1 MTEVNHATGEITG
14 DPEGMARALGILD
27 TDTRQVRHVAR
38 ATAHLYIESPLVKGK
53 GIFGTLGG
61 MFQTHPP
68 MEARIA
74 ALEEAG
80 GFGGG
85 GTHRHR
91 VVDQRHA
98 VQQLLHLLVG
108 DRVLAADLVDLGHV
122 VLGRGPAVDQL
133 AVVG

>member
-1 MTEVNHATGEITG
+1 
-14 DPEGMARALGILD
+14 
-27 TDTRQVRHVAR
+27 VAR

-80 GFGGG
+80 GFM
-85 GTHRHR
+85 
-91 VVDQRHA
+91 
-98 VQQLLHLLVG
+98 L
-108 DRVLAADLVDLGHV
+108 DRESLAADMPAGV
-122 VLGRGPAVDQL
+122 VTTVQELS
-133 AVVG
+133 